1 MRRLSIRLC
10 GLLPALSL
18 ALFAWL
24 HQAVPSYDLI
34 ESSEGDLYPAA
45 NRATLAKNTSS
56 RTSTSVPAVRPSDS
70 SPHYARYISANGLA
84 TWSEYRGSGAKGC
97 IRGFLSR
104 QGHTIDLGTLGGR
117 SCVVNG
123 LNAAGHVIG
132 WSHTQAG
139 EQHAFLWRD
148 GQMLD
153 LGTLPG
159 GRVSYAYALNDRD
172 EVVGQADTETEEVH
186 AFVWRDRQMRDL
198 GLLPRGRESSACALN
213 NRGQVVGRAITESGA
228 YHAVVWK
235 EDKIADLNYL
245 VPFQKGLTLEQA
257 LSIDEQGRI
266 QTKATRQRQER
277 MILLVPRQG

>member
-1 MRRLSIRLC
+1 MRRLTIRLC

-24 HQAVPSYDLI
+24 HQTVPSYDLI
-34 ESSEGDLYPAA
+34 ESSVDRNALAA
-45 NRATLAKNTSS
+45 NRAAPAHNAPS
-56 RTSTSVPAVRPSDS
+56 RTSAATPAVRPGG
-70 SPHYARYISANGLA
+70 YAPRYPRYVTANGLA
-84 TWSEYRGSGAKGC
+84 AWSEYRERGARSC
-97 IRGFLSR
+97 IRAFLYR
-104 QGHTIDLGTLGGR
+104 EGHTLDLGTLGGR
-117 SCVVNG
+117 SCVVTG

-132 WSHTQAG
+132 WSHTPEG

-148 GQMLD
+148 GQRLD

-172 EVVGQADTETEEVH
+172 EVVGQADTETEEIH
-186 AFVWRDRQMRDL
+186 AFLWREGQMRDL

-213 NRGQVVGRAITESGA
+213 SRGQVVGRVITESGA
-228 YHAVVWK
+228 YHAVVWN
-235 EDKIADLNYL
+235 EGQIADLNYL

-266 QTKATRQRQER
+266 RVKGTRQRQER
-277 MILLVPRQG
+277 MILLSPR